1 MQTLQT
7 AVIGGG
13 IMGACSCLVLAEQ
26 GHQVHWYAPEEPPRR
41 SDGAQARA
49 YALSPE
55 TVRLLASLG
64 VWHRVADKAKAVG
77 AMEIYPR
84 AAEMG
89 VACLK
94 AEDVSSDYLA
104 QILGHAELLAAC
116 EDHVRGIAH
125 IVRDPRFPADIRAG
139 SHDAPAQI
147 LFAAPLEKAAPG
159 VGHAQLFFDLVVA
172 ADGAG
177 SFVRR
182 RSGILWGRRD
192 YGQTALVMAF
202 ESAMPHGGVACQWF
216 GEDRILALL
225 PLVHDRQLS
234 MVYSLPNAEANEW
247 LASGPQEIARRVT
260 TDSGGRWGDLSAL
273 SRPVTSPLAM
283 TLVERPTLGR
293 LLLLGDAAHT
303 VHPLAGYGLN
313 LGMQDL
319 YALRQTLRGLP
330 AVPAGS
336 DASGLA
342 GQPLTAGTVPRR
354 LQSLARQRAWA
365 VRRVQWGIDSLWRA
379 MRLEGPGMPLARQI
393 GIHCV
398 SSLPILRRWLIAQA
412 LGRASPYI

>member
-7 AVIGGG
+7 AVVGGG
-13 IMGACSCLVLAEQ
+13 IMGACTCLVLAEQ
-26 GHQVHWYAPEEPPRR
+26 GHQVYWYAPEEPPRR

-55 TVRLLASLG
+55 TVRLLESLG
-64 VWHRVADKAKAVG
+64 VWNRVAEKAKAVS
-77 AMEIYPR
+77 AMEVYPR
-84 AAEMG
+84 ATEIG

-94 AEDVSSDYLA
+94 AEDVPSDYLA

-116 EDHVRGIAH
+116 EDHVRGIAR
-125 IVRDPRFPADIRAG
+125 ITRDPRFPTDIRVG
-139 SHDAPAQI
+139 THEAPAQL
-147 LFAAPLEKAAPG
+147 LFAGPLDKSAPSGGQEA
-159 VGHAQLFFDLVVA
+159 LFFDLVVA

-177 SFVRR
+177 SFLRR

-192 YGQTALVMAF
+192 YAQTALVMAF
-202 ESAMPHGGVACQWF
+202 ESATPHGGVACQWF

-234 MVYSLPNAEANEW
+234 MVYSLPNTEADEW

-260 TDSGGRWGDLSAL
+260 TDSGHRWGDLSAL
-273 SRPVTSPLAM
+273 SLPVTSPLAM
-283 TLVERPTLGR
+283 TLVERTTLGR

-319 YALRQTLRGLP
+319 HALRQTLRGLP
-330 AVPAGS
+330 ADS
-336 DASGLA
+336 TEWGLA
-342 GQPLTAGTVPRR
+342 GRPLTAGAVPKQ
-354 LQSLARQRAWA
+354 LQLLARQRAWA
-365 VRRVQWGIDSLWRA
+365 VRRVQWGLDSLWRT

-393 GIHCV
+393 GIHCIDA
-398 SSLPILRRWLIAQA
+398 LPTLRRWLIAQA
-412 LGRASPYI
+412 LGRGTP

>member
-7 AVIGGG
+7 AVVGGG
-13 IMGACSCLVLAEQ
+13 IMGACTCLVLAEQ
-26 GHQVHWYAPEEPPRR
+26 GHRVHWYAPEEPPRR

-55 TVRLLASLG
+55 TVALLASLG
-64 VWHRVADKAKAVG
+64 VWRAVAGLARAVG

-84 AAEMG
+84 TAERGM
-89 VACLK
+89 AQLK
-94 AEDVSSDYLA
+94 AGDVSSDYLA

-116 EDHVRGIAH
+116 EDRVGSLTAIT
-125 IVRDPRFPADIRAG
+125 RDHRFPADIRVG
-139 SHDAPAQI
+139 HHEAPAQLI
-147 LFAAPLEKAAPG
+147 FAGAAEKTVPHQA
-159 VGHAQLFFDLVVA
+159 HEKLSFDLVVA
-172 ADGAG
+172 ADGSG
-177 SFVRR
+177 SFLRR

-202 ESAMPHGGVACQWF
+202 ESSVPHGGVACQWF

-234 MVYSLPNAEANEW
+234 MVYSLPNAEASQW
-247 LASGPQEIARRVT
+247 AASAPQEIARRVT
-260 TDSGGRWGDLSAL
+260 LDAGHRWGDLSAL
-273 SRPVTSPLAM
+273 SRPVASPLAM
-283 TLVERPTLGR
+283 TLVDRPTLGR

-319 YALRQTLRGLP
+319 DGLRRTLQGQSLSAREPGP
-330 AVPAGS
+330 
-336 DASGLA
+336 A
-342 GQPLTAGTVPRR
+342 GQPLTASAVPKR
-354 LQSLARQRAWA
+354 LQSLARHRAWA
-365 VRRVQWGIDSLWRA
+365 VRRVQWGLDSLWRA

-393 GIHCV
+393 GIHCIDAV
-398 SSLPILRRWLIAQA
+398 PMLRRWLIAQA
-412 LGRASPYI
+412 LGRATPLHF

>member
-1 MQTLQT
+1 MQALQT
-7 AVIGGG
+7 AVVGGG
-13 IMGACSCLVLAEQ
+13 IMGACTCLVLAEH
-26 GHQVHWYAPEEPPRR
+26 GHQVWWYAPEEPPRR
-41 SDGAQARA
+41 GDGAQARA

-55 TVRLLASLG
+55 TVSLLESLG
-64 VWHRVADKAKAVG
+64 VWNRVAEKAKAVS

-84 AAEMG
+84 AAEIG

-116 EDHVRGIAH
+116 EDRVRDIAR
-125 IVRDPRFPADIRAG
+125 ITRDPRSPVDIRVG
-139 SHDAPAQI
+139 SHQAPAQLI
-147 LFAAPLEKAAPG
+147 FARPTDKSPQSAWHDE
-159 VGHAQLFFDLVVA
+159 LFFDLVVA

-177 SFVRR
+177 SFLRR

-202 ESAMPHGGVACQWF
+202 ESSAPHGGVACQWF

-234 MVYSLPNAEANEW
+234 MVYSLPNTEANEW
-247 LASGPQEIARRVT
+247 VASGPQEIARRVT
-260 TDSGGRWGDLSAL
+260 TDAGHRWGDLSAL

-303 VHPLAGYGLN
+303 VHPLAGFGLN

-319 YALRQTLRGLP
+319 YALRQTVKGLP
-330 AVPAGS
+330 AGS
-336 DASGLA
+336 TESGLV
-342 GQPLTAGTVPRR
+342 GQPFTASAIPKR

-365 VRRVQWGIDSLWRA
+365 VGRVQWGLDGLWRT

-393 GIHCV
+393 GIHCFDA
-398 SSLPILRRWLIAQA
+398 LPMLRRWLIAQA
-412 LGRASPYI
+412 LGRTTP

>member
-1 MQTLQT
+1 
-7 AVIGGG
+7 
-13 IMGACSCLVLAEQ
+13 MGACTCLVLAEQ
-26 GHQVHWYAPEEPPRR
+26 GHQVRWYAPEEPPRR

-55 TVRLLASLG
+55 TVKLLESLG
-64 VWHRVADKAKAVG
+64 VWSRIAEKAKAVG

-89 VACLK
+89 FTCLK
-94 AEDVSSDYLA
+94 AEEVSSDYLA

-116 EDHVRGIAH
+116 EDQVRGVARIT
-125 IVRDPRFPADIRAG
+125 RDPRFPTDIRVG
-139 SHDAPAQI
+139 SHEAPAQLI
-147 LFAAPLEKAAPG
+147 FAGPLEKGAPG
-159 VGHAQLFFDLVVA
+159 VGHEQWVFDLVVA

-177 SFVRR
+177 SFLRR

-202 ESAMPHGGVACQWF
+202 ESAAPHGGVACQWF

-234 MVYSLPNAEANEW
+234 MVYSLPHTEAEEW
-247 LASGPQEIARRVT
+247 VASGPQEIARRVT
-260 TDSGGRWGDLSAL
+260 ADSGCRWGDLSAL

-283 TLVERPTLGR
+283 TLVERPSLGR

-319 YALRQTLRGLP
+319 FALRQTLKGLP
-330 AVPAGS
+330 ADKTESGHAGS
-336 DASGLA
+336 PPTASA
-342 GQPLTAGTVPRR
+342 IPRR

-365 VRRVQWGIDSLWRA
+365 VRRVQWGLDSLWRA

-393 GIHCV
+393 GIHCIDA
-398 SSLPILRRWLIAQA
+398 LPMLRRWLIAQA
-412 LGRASPYI
+412 LGQVTP